1 MTQCDSVVLSVK
13 LVWLQNIILKR
24 FWREKENENS
34 TILVEKLVEE
44 NRIPILYSS
53 TEKVEKYHDYD
64 VQTK

>member
-1 MTQCDSVVLSVK
+1 M
-13 LVWLQNIILKR
+13 R
-24 FWREKENENS
+24 KENENG

-53 TEKVEKYHDYD
+53 TEKVEKYPDYD